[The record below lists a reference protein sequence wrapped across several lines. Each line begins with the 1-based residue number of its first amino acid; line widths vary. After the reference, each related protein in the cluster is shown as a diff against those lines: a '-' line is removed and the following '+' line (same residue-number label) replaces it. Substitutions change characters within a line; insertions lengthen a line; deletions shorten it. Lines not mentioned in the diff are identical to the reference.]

1 MANRYLPVWGFPG
14 GSGIKNLPAHAG
26 DLGLIPGW
34 GRSPER
40 GNGNP
45 LQCSC
50 LGNPM
55 DRGAW
60 WGTVHGIA
68 RVGHDSVT
76 EQQQQQQKDY
86 HIL

>member
-1 MANRYLPVWGFPG
+1 MTAVGFLG
-14 GSGIKNLPAHAG
+14 GSVVKNLPANARDPREDTG
-26 DLGLIPGW
+26 SIPGS

-45 LQCSC
+45 LQNSC

-60 WGTVHGIA
+60 WGY
-68 RVGHDSVT
+68 SP
-76 EQQQQQQKDY
+76 
-86 HIL
+86 